1 MNMKNLMAAQAGVS
15 IAAIVCLVIG
25 WMQPFSPVINDFIY
39 NKLFYILVGVSFI
52 LQAPTLAN
60 QKFKIPM
67 YIAAGLCVVGAFLPT
82 ETRLAGIKTIGLVAG
97 VIMSLFG
104 RNRSVN

>member
-1 MNMKNLMAAQAGVS
+1 MKNLMAIQAGVS
-15 IAAIVCLVIG
+15 FAALACLLVG
-25 WMQPFSPVINDFIY
+25 WIQPFSPEINNFIY
-39 NKLFYILVGVSFI
+39 NKLFYILVGASFA

-60 QKFKIPM
+60 QRFKIPM
-67 YIAAGLCVVGAFLPT
+67 YIAAGLCIVGVFLPT